1 LERDFFKHLLFNKNV
16 LKHEEQP
23 LTTGPPP
30 SCSLAGLGAALDPV
44 RRGVTVSACTSQKK
58 RISGQ
63 GAFSVMVM
71 NNDAF
76 LSIVSTLERYL
87 GLRLC
92 CAEEDPRSTAPLAIA
107 LRSLAKF
114 VKLKRFSPI
123 VR

>member
-1 LERDFFKHLLFNKNV
+1 
-16 LKHEEQP
+16 
-23 LTTGPPP
+23 
-30 SCSLAGLGAALDPV
+30 
-44 RRGVTVSACTSQKK
+44 
-58 RISGQ
+58 
-63 GAFSVMVM
+63 MVM
-71 NNDAF
+71 NNDVF

-92 CAEEDPRSTAPLAIA
+92 RAEEDPRSTAPLAIA

>member
-1 LERDFFKHLLFNKNV
+1 MAVRKIRANYRSVTGLVADHQSARSTAHESSLERDFIKHLLFNKNV

-63 GAFSVMVM
+63 GAFSVMV
-71 NNDAF
+71 
-76 LSIVSTLERYL
+76 
-87 GLRLC
+87 
-92 CAEEDPRSTAPLAIA
+92 
-107 LRSLAKF
+107 
-114 VKLKRFSPI
+114 
-123 VR
+123 

>member
-1 LERDFFKHLLFNKNV
+1 
-16 LKHEEQP
+16 
-23 LTTGPPP
+23 
-30 SCSLAGLGAALDPV
+30 
-44 RRGVTVSACTSQKK
+44 
-58 RISGQ
+58 
-63 GAFSVMVM
+63 MVM

-92 CAEEDPRSTAPLAIA
+92 RAEEDPLSTAPLAIA